1 MRKTVLVISL
11 LISVKILC
19 QTISFK
25 LLPTGHIVV
34 PAKVQ
39 GIDGNFILDTGAG
52 INLLFED
59 FAQKLP
65 RKPQSYNF
73 FTGFRAT
80 GERLD
85 VPLYKDIEMDLV
97 GINFTDIP
105 FSIANLK
112 IEGIDGLISLKMFEN
127 TDILLDYERQEIILD
142 KFHFS
147 NKTKAI
153 DIFISTQADDSVD
166 IFTYALLNDK
176 HKIKVLLD
184 TGAGR
189 DSYWLNDKFINTLGL
204 NIASLQNFDKVSET
218 NETIKTKIYT
228 TKINSIS
235 NEFSKIEHPNIMF
248 VENLIYE
255 GKTSLNWLGERIVI
269 SIRNKKIYILD

>member
-176 HKIKVLLD
+176 YKIKVLLD

-235 NEFSKIEHPNIMF
+235 NEFSKIEHP
-248 VENLIYE
+248 V
-255 GKTSLNWLGERIVI
+255 S
-269 SIRNKKIYILD
+269 SPKKSTV